1 MLMQRVPR
9 HQAVVVQGLAEP
21 TGPEAPLPV
30 NENRQNGDGPTAPEL
45 TLEQVKLH
53 RLPQKWRGDLTVDQG
68 RDGADQPARAESGQ
82 DQRKVHLG
90 VGKVRRK
97 ANSPD

>member
-30 NENRQNGDGPTAPEL
+30 NENRQNGDGPTAAQL
-45 TLEQVKLH
+45 ALEQVKLH
-53 RLPQKWRGDLTVDQG
+53 RFPEEWRGDLTVDQG
-68 RDGADQPARAESGQ
+68 GDGADQPARAESSQ
-82 DQRKVHLG
+82 YQRKVHLG
-90 VGKVRRK
+90 VGNVRRK
-97 ANSPD
+97 AN